1 MKARQFAGDPLEHR
15 SQATTFVGFAAMLG
29 FIATLVL
36 FLLGWLAERGFWL
49 GVVTSL
55 ATFGAALL
63 LGHRGESSDAPAPAR
78 ASLQRLG

>member
-1 MKARQFAGDPLEHR
+1 MKARPSARGPLERR
-15 SQATTFVGFAAMLG
+15 SQVMTLVGFAAMLG

-63 LGHRGESSDAPAPAR
+63 LGHRGEPADAPAPAR
-78 ASLQRLG
+78 TSLQRLG